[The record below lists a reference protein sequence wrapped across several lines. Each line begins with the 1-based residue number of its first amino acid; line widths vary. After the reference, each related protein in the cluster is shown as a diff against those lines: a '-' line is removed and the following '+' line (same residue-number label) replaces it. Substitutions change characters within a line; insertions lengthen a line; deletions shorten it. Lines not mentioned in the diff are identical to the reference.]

1 MTSDEHTIK
10 RPDERLAST
19 PDPIDDVR
27 GHREEQIVNQ
37 SAAATVP
44 PPSPATT
51 RRNVEPPRPV
61 RPQNADSNSG
71 VLFEEGEI
79 SRLRSRWADIQ
90 SGFVDEPRQA
100 VKEADGLVVDLTTR
114 LTEMF
119 AAERA
124 ALERQWDSNNEVTT
138 EDLRVALKRYHAF
151 FDRLLAV

>member
-1 MTSDEHTIK
+1 MKSDERMMDK
-10 RPDERLAST
+10 PNERIAAT
-19 PDPIDDVR
+19 PGPVDDVR
-27 GHREEQIVNQ
+27 GHRDERVVNQ

-44 PPSPATT
+44 PAPARTDFHA
-51 RRNVEPPRPV
+51 EPPRPV
-61 RPQNADSNSG
+61 QPQKVDSTGG

-119 AAERA
+119 GAERA
-124 ALERQWDSNNEVTT
+124 ALERQWDRNNEVTT
-138 EDLRVALKRYHAF
+138 EDLRTALKRYHAF

>member
-1 MTSDEHTIK
+1 MRSDERMTK
-10 RPDERLAST
+10 LPDERIAAA
-19 PDPIDDVR
+19 PGPVDDVR
-27 GHREEQIVNQ
+27 GHHEERIVNQ
-37 SAAATVP
+37 SAAATVQP
-44 PPSPATT
+44 PAPATAD
-51 RRNVEPPRPV
+51 RHVEQPRPV
-61 RPQNADSNSG
+61 RPQKADSHGG

-79 SRLRSRWADIQ
+79 SHLRSRWADIQ

-124 ALERQWDSNNEVTT
+124 ALERQWDSNHDVTT

>member
-1 MTSDEHTIK
+1 MTSDERMIK
-10 RPDERLAST
+10 KPDERLASA

-27 GHREEQIVNQ
+27 GYREEPIVNQ

-51 RRNVEPPRPV
+51 RPNVEPPREV
-61 RPQNADSNSG
+61 RSQKADRTGG
-71 VLFEEGEI
+71 VLFEDGEI
-79 SRLRSRWADIQ
+79 SRLRSRWTDIQ
-90 SGFVDEPRQA
+90 SGFVDEPRRA